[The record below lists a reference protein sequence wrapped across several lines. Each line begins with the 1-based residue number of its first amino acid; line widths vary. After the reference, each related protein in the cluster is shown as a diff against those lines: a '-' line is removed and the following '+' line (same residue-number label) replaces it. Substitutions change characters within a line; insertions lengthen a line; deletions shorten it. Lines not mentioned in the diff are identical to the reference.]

1 VSLHSCLDKRE
12 AGGGRLGRLEF
23 RGRLGTGEGRHGHAV
38 DDAAWTIGSVWPW
51 AVDSGLMW

>member
-51 AVDSGLMW
+51 AVDSGLM